1 LFAFGKIIAY
11 YMGMNSDPIKPV
23 ENRNSKGQF
32 TPGNNANPNGRPK
45 AGTSIAERIRAALS
59 EDDWT
64 AIIAKA
70 TEQAM
75 AGDKAAR
82 DFLLDRT
89 EGKPNQKVEI
99 EQHDPSE
106 VRELG

>member
-1 LFAFGKIIAY
+1 
-11 YMGMNSDPIKPV
+11 MGMNSKLDKQTK
-23 ENRNSKGQF
+23 NKG
-32 TPGNNANPNGRPK
+32 GNPNWKKGVSGNPNGRPPAEK
-45 AGTSIAERIRAALS
+45 SIAGRIRAALS

-89 EGKPNQKVEI
+89 EGKPNQKIDITE
-99 EQHDPSE
+99 HDPDE
-106 VRELG
+106 VRVIG